1 MIVVMNH
8 LTVPAGAG
16 ERLERMF
23 RERAGLSQAPGFIDF
38 ALLRDEG
45 TAPQGGQERYA
56 VVMRWADRAGYDA
69 WVAGDEF
76 ARAHSGGNSRS
87 PVQATLDIYSVVFEQ
102 HADA

>member
-45 TAPQGGQERYA
+45 GTMQGAQERYA
-56 VVMRWADRAGYDA
+56 VVMRWVDRASYDA

-76 ARAHSGGNSRS
+76 ARAHGGGNSRS
-87 PVQATLDIYSVVFEQ
+87 PVQATLDIYGVVFEQ

>member
-45 TAPQGGQERYA
+45 GTTQGAQERYA
-56 VVMRWADRAGYDA
+56 VVMRWVDRASYDA
-69 WVAGDEF
+69 WVTGDEF

>member
-8 LTVPAGAG
+8 LTVPVGAG

-23 RERAGLSQAPGFIDF
+23 RERAGLSLAPGFIDF
-38 ALLRDEG
+38 ALLKDEG
-45 TAPQGGQERYA
+45 GAMQEGQERYA
-56 VVMRWADRAGYDA
+56 VVMRWADRASYDT

-87 PVQATLDIYSVVFEQ
+87 PVQATLDIYTVVFEQ

>member
-23 RERAGLSQAPGFIDF
+23 RERAGISQAPGFIDF
-38 ALLRDEG
+38 ALLKDEG
-45 TAPQGGQERYA
+45 GEAQGGQERYT
-56 VVMRWADRAGYDA
+56 VVMRWTDRATYDA

-87 PVQATLDIYSVVFEQ
+87 PVQATLEIYSVVFEQ
-102 HADA
+102 HAGA